1 MKEGR
6 GKGINIE
13 RRVCFICLRSVP
25 AANVAAAGAIVL
37 TTHTSYYRP
46 TRACP
51 GPPCSPQRYCDPRL
65 NYAQSLEMSF
75 RMAQFLQD
83 EKGGNGGEGG
93 VGGTGEDEGENGA
106 KRRKT
111 AE

>member
-1 MKEGR
+1 
-6 GKGINIE
+6 
-13 RRVCFICLRSVP
+13 
-25 AANVAAAGAIVL
+25 
-37 TTHTSYYRP
+37 
-46 TRACP
+46 
-51 GPPCSPQRYCDPRL
+51 
-65 NYAQSLEMSF
+65 MSF